1 MITSKRQKE
10 LEEQSHREAV
20 KKRRR
25 DLQKA
30 KDKSYISG
38 TTEGRELF
46 RNLFL
51 PYSEV
56 LKERLQTA
64 IQGRASKWGQFAIH
78 THSLTVEL
86 GVEYVAY
93 CAMKKMIDCIDTGN
107 NQLVEVA
114 TTIGRVLESEA
125 RINYYIELGGEDT
138 ERLVEAKQK
147 KKNSSPRHKH
157 LGIKLSVEKQLLD
170 KGWAQDD
177 LFPSWASEVRT
188 GIGLFLIEAAVHAGW
203 FTRTPKRMASNK
215 TENVLLPSP
224 AIGQWLEQAR
234 SNIDSWSYL
243 SWPLVEPPLDWE
255 HQDQPSRKNIS
266 GGYHSQLL
274 RQVNPLCGGRKG
286 MHSDSQFG
294 QAAIDLLNTLQRTAW
309 CIDQEV
315 LKVVETFWAEGIS
328 VGSFRTVTDDPRRA
342 QAMPEQIKNL
352 PKEDAERV
360 TWRKLQH
367 SIHEAHH
374 EQVERARSTMSV
386 LALARQFSKEPRFYL
401 SWECDFR
408 GRLYDQ
414 QAWLGRQ
421 KSDFE
426 KSLSR
431 FAEGCLLDE
440 RSEEIAAQAVGAAFL
455 GSRGTFDERSQW
467 TRSHSQLLEAIAD
480 NPIGKATEWEQADD
494 PWQFLQLAIEWVK
507 VVLRKQQKLW
517 YVPITADA
525 TASGL
530 QLLSAMRRDPKGM
543 EFSNLTPQKD
553 PKASPK
559 DAYLE
564 VLRVA
569 REFAEA
575 EPATAWLS
583 EHLIHRSLG
592 KPVLMVAV
600 YGGSYRTNRQDI
612 IEALTKEG
620 VYPNPIAYEDTKVV
634 TDLLR
639 KASKKVFPAAF
650 ETLAW
655 IEKLAKTAL
664 EQGATSHTWSTPTG
678 DSIQHV
684 EYQPADAIR
693 VKTHFLGKVSIGL
706 GNLKLPNT
714 SKLKTGLSP
723 QFVHSYD
730 AAVLKAAFHDW
741 QRPLSTIH
749 DCIAVLPVD
758 LEDAQERLRR
768 SFMQVCDGDPL
779 SQLAD
784 DLNVSNEDLSR
795 LPKGNGNLKQIY
807 QSEYMFN

>member
-1 MITSKRQKE
+1 MNSRQLK

-25 DLQKA
+25 DLQQA
-30 KDKSYISG
+30 KEKSYISG
-38 TTEGRELF
+38 TTEGRQLF
-46 RNLFL
+46 LNLFL
-51 PYSEV
+51 PYSEA
-56 LKERLQTA
+56 LNDRLQ
-64 IQGRASKWGQFAIH
+64 IVMQGKASKWGHFAIH
-78 THSLTVEL
+78 THDLTEEL

-114 TTIGRVLESEA
+114 TTIGRILESEA
-125 RINYYIELGGEDT
+125 RINYYIELGGKDT
-138 ERLVEAKQK
+138 ERLVDAKQK

-177 LFPSWASEVRT
+177 LFPTWASEVRT
-188 GIGLFLIEAAVHAGW
+188 GIGLFLIEAAVQAGW
-203 FTRTPKRMASNK
+203 FTRTPKRMARNK

-224 AIGQWLEQAR
+224 AVAQWLEHAR

-243 SWPLVEPPLDWE
+243 SWPLVEPPLDWKL
-255 HQDQPSRKNIS
+255 QDQPSRKNIS
-266 GGYHSQLL
+266 GGYHSPLL
-274 RQVNPLCGGRKG
+274 RQVHPLCGGRKG

-294 QAAIDLLNTLQRTAW
+294 QVAIDLLNTLQRTAW

-315 LKVVETFWAEGIS
+315 LKVVEACWVKDIS
-328 VGSFRTVTDDPRRA
+328 VGSFRAVTNDPRRA
-342 QAMPEQIKNL
+342 QVMPEHIKNL

-360 TWRKLQH
+360 AWRKLQH

-386 LALARQFSKEPRFYL
+386 LSMARQFSKEPHFYL

-421 KSDFE
+421 KSDLE

-431 FAEGCLLDE
+431 FAEGCLLNE
-440 RSEEIAAQAVGAAFL
+440 RSEELAAQAVGAAFL
-455 GSRGTFDERSQW
+455 GSRGTFNERSRW

-480 NPIGKATEWEQADD
+480 NPIGTATQWEQADD

-507 VVLRKQQKLW
+507 VVLRKQQTLW
-517 YVPITADA
+517 HVPVTADA

-543 EFSNLTPQKD
+543 EFSNLTPQKEPD
-553 PKASPK
+553 APPK

-569 REFAEA
+569 RELAEA
-575 EPATAWLS
+575 DRETAWLS

-592 KPVLMVAV
+592 KPVLMVAI

-612 IEALTKEG
+612 IMALTKEG
-620 VYPNPIAYEDTKVV
+620 LYPNPVAYKDTKVL

-655 IEKLAKTAL
+655 IEKLAEMAL
-664 EQGATSHTWSTPTG
+664 EQGATSHTWSTPTA

-693 VKTHFLGKVSIGL
+693 VETHFLGKVSIGL
-706 GNLKLPNT
+706 GNLKLPNI
-714 SKLKTGLSP
+714 SKLKTSLSP

-730 AAVLKAAFHDW
+730 AAVLKAAFHNW

-749 DCIAVLPVD
+749 DCIAVLPAD
-758 LEDAQERLRR
+758 MEDAHERLRK
-768 SFMQVCDGDPL
+768 SFVEVCDGDPL
-779 SQLAD
+779 GRLAD
-784 DLNVSNEDLSR
+784 DFGIDKMSLERPESLGQDLETIIESN
-795 LPKGNGNLKQIY
+795 
-807 QSEYMFN
+807 YMFN